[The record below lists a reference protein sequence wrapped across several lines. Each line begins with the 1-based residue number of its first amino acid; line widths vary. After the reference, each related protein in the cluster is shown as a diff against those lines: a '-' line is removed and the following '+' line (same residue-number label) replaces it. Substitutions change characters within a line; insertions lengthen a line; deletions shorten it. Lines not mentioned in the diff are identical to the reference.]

1 MTKPNYYFI
10 GDLHGQFD
18 KLTELLEY
26 LDFVPDDRES
36 AASCGQLVFLGDL
49 IDNSAQ
55 PGVCQLATLKL
66 VRSLC
71 EQGLAHC
78 LLGNH
83 EFNAIGWWM
92 RHPQTDMPLRRHSED
107 NRQIGRA
114 HV

>member
-10 GDLHGQFD
+10 GDLHGQFN

-26 LDFVPDDRES
+26 LDFVPEERES

-49 IDNSAQ
+49 IDNSDQ

-71 EQGLAHC
+71 ELEAC
-78 LLGNH
+78 
-83 EFNAIGWWM
+83 
-92 RHPQTDMPLRRHSED
+92 
-107 NRQIGRA
+107 
-114 HV
+114 